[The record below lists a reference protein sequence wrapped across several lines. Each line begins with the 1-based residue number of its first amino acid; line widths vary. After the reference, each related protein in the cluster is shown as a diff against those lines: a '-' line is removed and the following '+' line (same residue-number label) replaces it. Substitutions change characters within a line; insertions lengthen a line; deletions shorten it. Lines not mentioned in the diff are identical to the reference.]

1 MKDGKVVKKG
11 KQSQLTV
18 YLDIANIFN
27 FKNVV
32 SVYDYTGNPEDDGVL
47 SSEQFQQLINSQ
59 IYVDSFINY
68 YNMAMRNP
76 YNYSSPTTVSL
87 GIQFG
92 F

>member
-1 MKDGKVVKKG
+1 M
-11 KQSQLTV
+11 LTV
-18 YLDIANIFN
+18 YVDVANIFN

-47 SSEQFQQLINSQ
+47 ASEQFQQLINNQ